1 MPLHPQQDGNNGRR
15 VLTIVDLDSA
25 ATFGVEAVRSGRSPP
40 GSVPMLHKDDTRVR
54 HMVEGH
60 TGDKR

>member
-1 MPLHPQQDGNNGRR
+1 
-15 VLTIVDLDSA
+15 VDLDSA
-25 ATFGVEAVRSGRSPP
+25 AMFGVEAARSGRSPP

-60 TGDKR
+60 TGDKW